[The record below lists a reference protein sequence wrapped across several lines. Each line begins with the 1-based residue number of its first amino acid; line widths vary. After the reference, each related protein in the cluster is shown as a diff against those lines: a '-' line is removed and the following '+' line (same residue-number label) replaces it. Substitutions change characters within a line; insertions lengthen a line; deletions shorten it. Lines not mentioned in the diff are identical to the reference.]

1 MTTPA
6 KTRRTATSRKK
17 APVEKAPAREKAQ
30 LFSWRKLSAAKW
42 GDSWLERLS
51 FLGPTRV
58 MLIEF
63 PNAPKVRVEAHGLKR
78 SEADE
83 LLKMFGG
90 QISAAKPLVLDDQ
103 PPRPPIRIREK
114 LLIVTSENE

>member
-42 GDSWLERLS
+42 ADSWLERLS

-58 MLIEF
+58 MVIEF
-63 PNAPKVRVEAHGLKR
+63 PNAPKVRVEAHCLKR
-78 SEADE
+78 SEADD
-83 LLKMFGG
+83 LVKMFGG
-90 QISAAKPLVLDDQ
+90 QVSAAKPFTVSE
-103 PPRPPIRIREK
+103 PAPRPAIRIREK
-114 LLIVTSENE
+114 LL